1 MKEALKV
8 VCFVCFCTLLGLI
21 VIGLLGCAGPSRL
34 EMDHGTSAKLA
45 IVNQTLHPEAARNL
59 EPVTGMDGKSAEA
72 LMEMHQKS
80 FEKPAPPASYTIS
93 IGSLG
98 K

>member
-8 VCFVCFCTLLGLI
+8 VGFVCFCTMLGLI
-21 VIGLLGCAGPSRL
+21 VIGLVGCATPSRL

-45 IVNQTLHPEAARNL
+45 IVNQTLNPEAGKNL
-59 EPVTGMDGKSAEA
+59 EPVTGMDGKTAEG
-72 LMEMHQKS
+72 LMERHQKS
-80 FEKPAPPASYTIS
+80 FEKPSPPAAYTLS
-93 IGSLG
+93 IGSIG